1 MKSAPGLLVYGI
13 CRPAVFSQIP
23 AWRIMQGDYARNQ
36 YMSSE
41 SHSGVIITAI
51 TRGDMLNLKIFA
63 AGIADKLFD

>member
-1 MKSAPGLLVYGI
+1 
-13 CRPAVFSQIP
+13 
-23 AWRIMQGDYARNQ
+23 MQGDYARNQ

-51 TRGDMLNLKIFA
+51 ARGYMLNLKIFA